1 MLTGYITLFTLA
13 FLAATVLPLSSEL
26 LLIALLQEQG
36 SATSLVLIATA
47 GNVLGSC
54 VNWFLGVSILRFRHK
69 RWFYFSEAQIEKAQ
83 KGFNRYG
90 TWSLL
95 LAWVPVIGDPLTLL
109 AGVMRVKFSA
119 FLLLVTTGKLLRYI
133 FIAYV
138 TVSLQGAPV

>member
-1 MLTGYITLFTLA
+1 MLTAYISLFTLA
-13 FLAATVLPLSSEL
+13 LLAATVLPLSSEL
-26 LLIALLQEQG
+26 LLIALLQEQR
-36 SATSLVLIATA
+36 SVIALVLVATA

-54 VNWFLGVSILRFRHK
+54 VNWFLGVFILRFRHQ
-69 RWFYFSEAQIEKAQ
+69 RWFYFSETQIEKAQ

-109 AGVMRVKFSA
+109 AGVMRVKFST

-138 TVSLQGAPV
+138 TVSLQAAPI

>member
-1 MLTGYITLFTLA
+1 MLTVYIALFTLA

-26 LLIALLQEQG
+26 LLIALLQEQH
-36 SATSLVLIATA
+36 SVIALVLIATA

-69 RWFYFSEAQIEKAQ
+69 RWFYFSETQIEKAQ

-109 AGVMRVKFSA
+109 AGVMRVKFST
-119 FLLLVTTGKLLRYI
+119 FLLLVTTGKLFRYI

-138 TVSLQGAPV
+138 TVSLQPTPV